1 MDSMRKPTIYMM
13 ANKPNGTIYV
23 GVTNHLVRRVYEHKQ
38 NLLKGFTQKYGC
50 HRLVFYECADT
61 MYEAISRE
69 KQIKAG
75 NRKKKIALIE
85 SINPQWRDLYDSI
98 C

>member
-1 MDSMRKPTIYMM
+1 MIQKEPAIYMM

-23 GVTNHLVRRVYEHKQ
+23 GVTNDLVRRVYEHKY
-38 NLLKGFTQKYGC
+38 NLMPGFTQKYAC
-50 HRLVFYECADT
+50 HRLVYHEAFET
-61 MYEAISRE
+61 MFDAISRE

-75 NRKKKIALIE
+75 SRKKKIILIE
-85 SINPQWRDLYDSI
+85 TLNPQWRDLYDTI